1 MKFMDFKSFEATAKL
16 FINNNMTLNKMAMES
31 HRIFFY
37 PRIQFEIYISYNSIL

>member
-1 MKFMDFKSFEATAKL
+1 MNFFDFKSFEASTE